1 MNSPIISNGKS
12 IKLLISLWLSLL
24 LLGVADLRA
33 QIVVANPLEW
43 AVLAEG
49 NELIDGQIKNEI
61 EGQTQTAILQG
72 TISAEFAQIKK
83 WEQKYNAYLKT
94 VDGYASSLKAAT
106 HLYNDGVRL
115 FINLCEIRRA
125 IMSNPQGL
133 AATFTMNN
141 LYAEAA
147 TELVTV
153 YSVLRDA
160 VANGGEGNM
169 LTGAERSRSLWRIED
184 SLSALNQKLSR
195 LSLSLRYYTMSD
207 VWYNMTEGIIDRSY
221 GEMAREAQSRW
232 IRASRA
238 R

>member
-1 MNSPIISNGKS
+1 MNSQIISNGKS
-12 IKLLISLWLSLL
+12 IKLLISLGLSLL

-115 FINLCEIRRA
+115 FINLCEIRRT

-169 LTGAERSRSLWRIED
+169 LTGAERSRFLWRIED

>member
-12 IKLLISLWLSLL
+12 IKPLISLGLSLL

>member
-12 IKLLISLWLSLL
+12 IKPLISLGLSLL

-125 IMSNPQGL
+125 IMFNPQGL

>member
-12 IKLLISLWLSLL
+12 IKLLISLGLSLL

-83 WEQKYNAYLKT
+83 WEQKFNAYLKT

>member
-12 IKLLISLWLSLL
+12 IKLLISLGLSLL

>member
-12 IKLLISLWLSLL
+12 IKLLISLGLSLL

-49 NELIDGQIKNEI
+49 NELIEGQIKNEI

-207 VWYNMTEGIIDRSY
+207 VWHNMTEGIIDRSY